1 MRKVIALLLAVL
13 LLGSL
18 ATVCFADDYEG
29 GSVVVVPKF
38 TVHIIYD
45 FPVPEDGGTTE
56 IPQGNQYVITP
67 KDKEGFTFEGYEI
80 TGEYEIISKDGNK
93 WTIVPLSDLTIH
105 VKYKNV
111 KPEDKPVDDKPVSPS
126 TGFNTVLFGALILF
140 GLCGV
145 AVATRKL
152 VKNH

>member
-1 MRKVIALLLAVL
+1 MRKLIALLLAVL

-18 ATVCFADDYEG
+18 AAVCFADEYEG
-29 GSVVVVPKF
+29 GSVVVVPKY

-45 FPVPEDGGTTE
+45 FPIPEDGGTTE

-67 KDKEGFTFEGYEI
+67 KEKEGFTFEGYEI
-80 TGEYEIISKDGNK
+80 TGEYTIVSKDGNK
-93 WTIVPLSDLTIH
+93 WTIIPLSDLTIH

-111 KPEDKPVDDKPVSPS
+111 KPEDKPVDDKPVSPG